1 MKSMMI
7 WYFFF
12 FFSSRRRH
20 TRLQGDWSS
29 DVCSSDLI
37 VGRTFVASPPRAGPQ
52 ANSSQHPPTDE
63 RAPSAPSGLYAYTRI
78 SFPTGARTIVAARCA
93 VAVCR
98 TIRPVL
104 SIRPPHLRDRDA
116 SPARLSVSHT
126 RRDTMTI
133 NVGDRI
139 PSVTLKQLTSEGVK
153 EFTTDEIFRGK
164 RVVLIA
170 VPGAFTP
177 ACSQRHL
184 PGYVDKATDIK
195 AKGIDEIAC
204 VAVNDAFVMG
214 AWGRDQKAEGKVR
227 MLADGSGDFTR
238 ALGLE
243 LDLSKGGLG
252 VRSKRYS
259 MLVDD
264 GVVKSLNVE
273 QQPGQVD
280 ISGAE
285 AMLKAL

>member
-1 MKSMMI
+1 
-7 WYFFF
+7 
-12 FFSSRRRH
+12 
-20 TRLQGDWSS
+20 
-29 DVCSSDLI
+29 
-37 VGRTFVASPPRAGPQ
+37 
-52 ANSSQHPPTDE
+52 
-63 RAPSAPSGLYAYTRI
+63 
-78 SFPTGARTIVAARCA
+78 
-93 VAVCR
+93 
-98 TIRPVL
+98 
-104 SIRPPHLRDRDA
+104 
-116 SPARLSVSHT
+116 
-126 RRDTMTI
+126 MTI

-139 PSVTLKQLTSEGVK
+139 PSVMLKQLTSEGVK

-184 PGYVDKATDIK
+184 PGYVDKAADIK

-214 AWGRDQKAEGKVR
+214 AWGRDQKTEGKVR

-280 ISGAE
+280 LSGVE

>member
-1 MKSMMI
+1 
-7 WYFFF
+7 
-12 FFSSRRRH
+12 
-20 TRLQGDWSS
+20 
-29 DVCSSDLI
+29 
-37 VGRTFVASPPRAGPQ
+37 
-52 ANSSQHPPTDE
+52 
-63 RAPSAPSGLYAYTRI
+63 
-78 SFPTGARTIVAARCA
+78 
-93 VAVCR
+93 
-98 TIRPVL
+98 
-104 SIRPPHLRDRDA
+104 
-116 SPARLSVSHT
+116 
-126 RRDTMTI
+126 MTI

-139 PSVTLKQLTSEGVK
+139 PSAALKQLTSEGVK
-153 EFTTDEIFRGK
+153 ELTTDEIFRGK
-164 RVVLIA
+164 RIVLIA

-184 PGYVDKATDIK
+184 PGYVDKAEDIK

-280 ISGAE
+280 LSGVE

>member
-1 MKSMMI
+1 
-7 WYFFF
+7 
-12 FFSSRRRH
+12 
-20 TRLQGDWSS
+20 
-29 DVCSSDLI
+29 
-37 VGRTFVASPPRAGPQ
+37 
-52 ANSSQHPPTDE
+52 
-63 RAPSAPSGLYAYTRI
+63 
-78 SFPTGARTIVAARCA
+78 
-93 VAVCR
+93 
-98 TIRPVL
+98 
-104 SIRPPHLRDRDA
+104 
-116 SPARLSVSHT
+116 
-126 RRDTMTI
+126 MTI

-153 EFTTDEIFRGK
+153 EFTTDDIFRGK
-164 RVVLIA
+164 RIVLIA

-184 PGYVDKATDIK
+184 PGYVDKAADIK

-280 ISGAE
+280 LSGVE

>member
-1 MKSMMI
+1 
-7 WYFFF
+7 
-12 FFSSRRRH
+12 
-20 TRLQGDWSS
+20 
-29 DVCSSDLI
+29 
-37 VGRTFVASPPRAGPQ
+37 
-52 ANSSQHPPTDE
+52 
-63 RAPSAPSGLYAYTRI
+63 
-78 SFPTGARTIVAARCA
+78 
-93 VAVCR
+93 
-98 TIRPVL
+98 
-104 SIRPPHLRDRDA
+104 
-116 SPARLSVSHT
+116 
-126 RRDTMTI
+126 MTI

-139 PSVTLKQLTSEGVK
+139 PSVTLKQLASEGVK

-184 PGYVDKATDIK
+184 PGYVDKAADIK

-280 ISGAE
+280 LSGVE

>member
-1 MKSMMI
+1 
-7 WYFFF
+7 
-12 FFSSRRRH
+12 
-20 TRLQGDWSS
+20 
-29 DVCSSDLI
+29 
-37 VGRTFVASPPRAGPQ
+37 
-52 ANSSQHPPTDE
+52 
-63 RAPSAPSGLYAYTRI
+63 
-78 SFPTGARTIVAARCA
+78 
-93 VAVCR
+93 
-98 TIRPVL
+98 
-104 SIRPPHLRDRDA
+104 
-116 SPARLSVSHT
+116 
-126 RRDTMTI
+126 MTI

-153 EFTTDEIFRGK
+153 EFTTDEIFGGK

-184 PGYVDKATDIK
+184 PGYVDKAADIK

-238 ALGLE
+238 ALGLD

-252 VRSKRYS
+252 MRSKRYS

-280 ISGAE
+280 LSGVE

>member
-1 MKSMMI
+1 
-7 WYFFF
+7 
-12 FFSSRRRH
+12 
-20 TRLQGDWSS
+20 
-29 DVCSSDLI
+29 
-37 VGRTFVASPPRAGPQ
+37 
-52 ANSSQHPPTDE
+52 
-63 RAPSAPSGLYAYTRI
+63 
-78 SFPTGARTIVAARCA
+78 
-93 VAVCR
+93 
-98 TIRPVL
+98 
-104 SIRPPHLRDRDA
+104 
-116 SPARLSVSHT
+116 
-126 RRDTMTI
+126 MTI
-133 NVGDRI
+133 NVGDRL

-164 RVVLIA
+164 RIVLIA

-184 PGYVDKATDIK
+184 PGYVDRTADIK

-227 MLADGSGDFTR
+227 MLADGSGDFAR

-252 VRSKRYS
+252 IRSKRYS
-259 MLVDD
+259 MLVED
-264 GVVKSLNVE
+264 GVVKSINVE

-280 ISGAE
+280 VSGAE

>member
-1 MKSMMI
+1 LVSAGC
-7 WYFFF
+7 
-12 FFSSRRRH
+12 RNRCRH
-20 TRLQGDWSS
+20 
-29 DVCSSDLI
+29 
-37 VGRTFVASPPRAGPQ
+37 
-52 ANSSQHPPTDE
+52 
-63 RAPSAPSGLYAYTRI
+63 
-78 SFPTGARTIVAARCA
+78 AARPRCCPSDPPCA
-93 VAVCR
+93 
-98 TIRPVL
+98 IDRPAA
-104 SIRPPHLRDRDA
+104 PPRDRDA
-116 SPARLSVSHT
+116 RPARLSALHT

-139 PSVTLKQLTSEGVK
+139 PSVTLKQLTPEGVK
-153 EFTTDEIFRGK
+153 EFATDEIFRGK
-164 RVVLIA
+164 RIVLIA

-184 PGYVDKATDIK
+184 PGYVERAADIK

-214 AWGRDQKAEGKVR
+214 AWSRDQKAEGKVR

-243 LDLSKGGLG
+243 LDLTKGGLG
-252 VRSKRYS
+252 IRSKRYS

-264 GVVKSLNVE
+264 GVVKSLNIE

-280 ISGAE
+280 VSGAD
-285 AMLKAL
+285 AMIKAL

>member
-1 MKSMMI
+1 
-7 WYFFF
+7 
-12 FFSSRRRH
+12 
-20 TRLQGDWSS
+20 
-29 DVCSSDLI
+29 
-37 VGRTFVASPPRAGPQ
+37 
-52 ANSSQHPPTDE
+52 
-63 RAPSAPSGLYAYTRI
+63 
-78 SFPTGARTIVAARCA
+78 
-93 VAVCR
+93 
-98 TIRPVL
+98 
-104 SIRPPHLRDRDA
+104 
-116 SPARLSVSHT
+116 
-126 RRDTMTI
+126 MTI

-153 EFTTDEIFRGK
+153 EFTTDEIFRGQ

-252 VRSKRYS
+252 MRSKRYS

-280 ISGAE
+280 LSGAE

>member
-1 MKSMMI
+1 
-7 WYFFF
+7 
-12 FFSSRRRH
+12 
-20 TRLQGDWSS
+20 
-29 DVCSSDLI
+29 
-37 VGRTFVASPPRAGPQ
+37 
-52 ANSSQHPPTDE
+52 
-63 RAPSAPSGLYAYTRI
+63 
-78 SFPTGARTIVAARCA
+78 
-93 VAVCR
+93 
-98 TIRPVL
+98 
-104 SIRPPHLRDRDA
+104 
-116 SPARLSVSHT
+116 
-126 RRDTMTI
+126 MTI

-139 PSVTLKQLTSEGVK
+139 PSVTLKQLTPEGVK

-164 RVVLIA
+164 RIVLIA

-184 PGYVDKATDIK
+184 PGYVDKAADIK

-214 AWGRDQKAEGKVR
+214 AWGRDQKTEGRVR
-227 MLADGSGDFTR
+227 MLADGSGDFAR
-238 ALGLE
+238 ALDLE

-252 VRSKRYS
+252 TRSKRYS

>member
-1 MKSMMI
+1 
-7 WYFFF
+7 
-12 FFSSRRRH
+12 
-20 TRLQGDWSS
+20 
-29 DVCSSDLI
+29 
-37 VGRTFVASPPRAGPQ
+37 
-52 ANSSQHPPTDE
+52 
-63 RAPSAPSGLYAYTRI
+63 
-78 SFPTGARTIVAARCA
+78 
-93 VAVCR
+93 
-98 TIRPVL
+98 
-104 SIRPPHLRDRDA
+104 
-116 SPARLSVSHT
+116 
-126 RRDTMTI
+126 MTI

-153 EFTTDEIFRGK
+153 ELTTDEIFRGK

-184 PGYVDKATDIK
+184 PGYVDKAADIK

-252 VRSKRYS
+252 MRSKRYS

-264 GVVKSLNVE
+264 GVIKSLNVE